1 MITLCII
8 FSIRDRKMFSMD
20 DNEGIQ
26 LKNDHLTQNVQD
38 IMSNDE
44 YSYNVIP
51 LDEFCE
57 QSFDPQDGN
66 NFQLL
71 NMNDVYQ
78 NFEIDIEELRTDVQ
92 NMSNSAS
99 QLTNLEYGS
108 KMLQNLNANA
118 ASNTLNSGE
127 SMNHLQQNNCFT
139 ISQVDMM
146 QSGRL
151 FFENTQ

>member
-8 FSIRDRKMFSMD
+8 FSIRDRKMFSMA
-20 DNEGIQ
+20 DNEGMQ
-26 LKNDHLTQNVQD
+26 LKNDHLAQNVQD

-99 QLTNLEYGS
+99 QLTNLEDGS
-108 KMLQNLNANA
+108 KMLQNLNAHDA
-118 ASNTLNSGE
+118 PNTLNSGE
-127 SMNHLQQNNCFT
+127 SMNHLQLNNCVS

-151 FFENTQ
+151 FFKKTQ

>member
-1 MITLCII
+1 
-8 FSIRDRKMFSMD
+8 MFSMD

-57 QSFDPQDGN
+57 QSIDPQDGN